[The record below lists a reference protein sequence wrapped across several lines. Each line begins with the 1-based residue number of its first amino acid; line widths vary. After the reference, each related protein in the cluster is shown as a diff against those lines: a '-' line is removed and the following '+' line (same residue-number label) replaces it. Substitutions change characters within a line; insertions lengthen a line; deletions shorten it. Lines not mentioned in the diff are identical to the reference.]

1 MSQKTVYGSG
11 KESSLLGLQQ
21 RLHTC
26 IVLVEHLLRVVDFL
40 QHQQHLHALLI
51 LTRYCTICQRSAVFV
66 EHSLW
71 IVEDVTVWTLI
82 YGQTNMCRYM
92 VYDYWAIESAHPLR
106 IPH

>member
-21 RLHTC
+21 RLHS
-26 IVLVEHLLRVVDFL
+26 VGRKHLLWVVDFL

-82 YGQTNMCRYM
+82 WTNKH
-92 VYDYWAIESAHPLR
+92 VQIHGL
-106 IPH
+106 